1 MKSKHTL
8 LHSLLLSLLLSFMLM
23 MPLALRADSRN
34 WAKVTFE
41 HTVIVN
47 GTQIPPG
54 SYRVQWEGTGS
65 SVKVSIIRGK
75 ETIATASATVIQEKS
90 PYDDTAIRFTNG
102 NIVKDIEWRNQTVR
116 FDQVDASSSTSASS
130 TIK

>member
-1 MKSKHTL
+1 
-8 LHSLLLSLLLSFMLM
+8 MLM

-54 SYRVQWEGTGS
+54 SYRVQCEGTGS

-90 PYDDTAIRFTNG
+90 GFDDTAIRFTNG

-116 FDQVDASSSTSASS
+116 FDQVDGSSSTSASS

>member
-1 MKSKHTL
+1 
-8 LHSLLLSLLLSFMLM
+8 MLM

-47 GTQIPPG
+47 GPQIPPG

-90 PYDDTAIRFTNG
+90 PYDDTAIRFTNE

>member
-8 LHSLLLSLLLSFMLM
+8 LHSLLLSFMLM

-54 SYRVQWEGTGS
+54 SYRVQWEGTGL

-90 PYDDTAIRFTNG
+90 LFDDTAIRFTSG

>member
-8 LHSLLLSLLLSFMLM
+8 LHSLLLSFMLM

-41 HTVIVN
+41 NTVIVN
-47 GTQIPPG
+47 GSQIPPG

-75 ETIATASATVIQEKS
+75 EWPARSFVPVS
-90 PYDDTAIRFTNG
+90 LL
-102 NIVKDIEWRNQTVR
+102 V
-116 FDQVDASSSTSASS
+116 
-130 TIK
+130 

>member
-8 LHSLLLSLLLSFMLM
+8 LHSLLLSFMLM

-90 PYDDTAIRFTNG
+90 LFDDTAIRFTSG

>member
-8 LHSLLLSLLLSFMLM
+8 LHSLLLSFMLM

-90 PYDDTAIRFTNG
+90 GFDDTAIRFTNG

>member
-8 LHSLLLSLLLSFMLM
+8 LHSLLLSFMLM

-75 ETIATASATVIQEKS
+75 ETIATPSATVIQEKS
-90 PYDDTAIRFTNG
+90 LFDDTAIRFTSG

>member
-8 LHSLLLSLLLSFMLM
+8 LHSLLLSFMLM
-23 MPLALRADSRN
+23 LPLALLADSRDRAN
-34 WAKVTFE
+34 VTFE

-75 ETIATASATVIQEKS
+75 ETIATARATVIQEKS
-90 PYDDTAIRFTNG
+90 PYHDTAIRFANG

>member
-8 LHSLLLSLLLSFMLM
+8 LHSLLLSFMLM

-41 HTVIVN
+41 NTVIVN

-90 PYDDTAIRFTNG
+90 GFDDTAIRFTNG